1 MVGRRAGRSALAFIL
16 IALGTSALLPASA
29 VARASSLGA
38 SSFPVGTHPAA
49 VLPTDCDVAGDVV
62 ARADALLRNRYTLG
76 TQRAVRLPANPTWRE
91 NPFRDANWLF
101 DYHSLRFVMTLEAAW
116 TQTGNA
122 RYIARALY
130 LLRDWLRDNPRAT
143 PRSPFAWNDHAT
155 AWRAM
160 VLACTAR
167 IVRTS
172 PWLRAA
178 LWLHG
183 SVLADPHVYVRHG
196 NHALNQ
202 AIGLLDIGCVL
213 RRAVWKRL
221 AAGRIGRLVVE
232 SIDAAGVSNEHS
244 IGYELY
250 DYRRYVAA
258 EGRLRACG
266 LAVPAAFARVD
277 RMPTFL
283 GWATLPNG
291 EYELIGDTRVGKAAA
306 IQGTLA
312 EFAATGGTSG
322 PRPAGTFATFAAG
335 YAFGRSGWG
344 DARPFADETAFSV
357 RYGRGKAF
365 HGHADGGSLTVYG
378 FGSRLIVGSGTYSY
392 NGGPF
397 RSYFVGRTAHN
408 VVTVGGVA
416 YRPAATTPLRFRTE
430 TPDAAALGLDVRG
443 YPGVRDR
450 RIVTFSKALGYLI
463 VDDRLVSPRVR
474 TFSQLWHLAPSSA
487 PTVLDG
493 VVRTHTPAGDVAIVQ
508 LAARP
513 RTTIVTGAVHPIQG
527 WLTYRYGHRLRAPT
541 VEARLR
547 GRSARYL
554 TLIVP
559 VRDDAD
565 TVQVLWSSLRADGY
579 TVAVEI
585 NGHAEQVL
593 MQGSGVTVTPLY

>member
-1 MVGRRAGRSALAFIL
+1 MVGRRAGRIALAFIFL
-16 IALGTSALLPASA
+16 AFGTSALMPDGADARMSA
-29 VARASSLGA
+29 LGA
-38 SSFPVGTHPAA
+38 TPLAAGMPPAI
-49 VLPTDCDVAGDVV
+49 VLPDGCEVPGDVV
-62 ARADALLRNRYTLG
+62 AAADALLRNRYTLG
-76 TQRAVRLPANPTWRE
+76 TERTVRLPADPSWRE

-101 DYHSLRFVMTLEAAW
+101 DYHSLRFVMKLEAAW
-116 TQTGNA
+116 AQTGNA
-122 RYIARALY
+122 RYLARALF
-130 LLRDWLRDNPRAT
+130 LLRDWLHDNPRPA
-143 PRSPFAWNDHAT
+143 PRSRFAWNDHAT

-167 IVRTS
+167 IVRS
-172 PWLRAA
+172 RPWLRAA

-183 SVLADPHVYVRHG
+183 TVLADPHFYVWHG

-213 RRAVWKRL
+213 RRAAWKRL

-232 SIDAAGVSNEHS
+232 SVDARGVSNEQS

-258 EGRLRACG
+258 EQRLRACG
-266 LAVPAAFARVD
+266 LGVPAAFARVD

-291 EYELIGDTRVGKAAA
+291 EYELIGDTRVGRAAA
-306 IQGTLA
+306 IPGTLA

-322 PRPAGTFATFAAG
+322 PRPAGTFASFAAG

-344 DARPFADETAFSV
+344 DTRLFADETAFAV
-357 RYGRGKAF
+357 RYGRGRAL

-397 RSYFVGRTAHN
+397 RSYFVGRSAQN

-416 YRPAATTPLRFRTE
+416 YRAAATTPLRFQTE
-430 TPDAAALGLDVRG
+430 TPDAVALGLDVRG
-443 YPGVRDR
+443 YAGVRDQR
-450 RIVTFSKALGYLI
+450 MVVFSKTSGYLI
-463 VDDRLVSPRVR
+463 VDDRLASSRPK
-474 TFSQLWHLAPSSA
+474 TYTQLWHLAPSSR
-487 PTVLDG
+487 PTALG
-493 VVRTHTPAGDVAIVQ
+493 PVVRTHTPGGDVVIVQ
-508 LAARP
+508 LGTRP
-513 RTTIVTGAVHPIQG
+513 RTTIVTGATHPIQG
-527 WLTYRYGHRLRAPT
+527 WRTYRYNHRLRAPT

-559 VRDDAD
+559 VRDDTD
-565 TVQVLWSSLRADGY
+565 TVRVLSSSLRAYGY
-579 TVAVEI
+579 TVVVEI
-585 NGHAEQVL
+585 NGHAEQVVL
-593 MQGSGVTVTPLY
+593 QGSSVAVTPLY